1 MTHDGPEHA
10 SDPLGSEPEQNP
22 QDLPDGV
29 LEAGEWFGIGNE
41 FTGVQIRKVRTRNGE
56 RLELHVPTRHYRSL
70 LDAMQL
76 EIIAAQDPAAFTRL
90 FQRQLGSDEDGGLS

>member
-1 MTHDGPEHA
+1 MNHDGPV
-10 SDPLGSEPEQNP
+10 PGSEPLGGAPHQHPE
-22 QDLPDGV
+22 DLAEGV
-29 LEAGEWFGIGNE
+29 IETGEWFGIGNE

-56 RLELHVPTRHYRSL
+56 RLELHVPTRRYRTL

-76 EIIAAQDPAAFTRL
+76 EIIAAQDPAAFTTL

>member
-1 MTHDGPEHA
+1 M
-10 SDPLGSEPEQNP
+10 SEPIDGTSD
-22 QDLPDGV
+22 QDPEDLAEGV
-29 LEAGEWFGIGNE
+29 IEAEEWFGIGNE

-56 RLELHVPTRHYRSL
+56 RLELHVPTRKYRIL

-76 EIIAAQDPAAFTRL
+76 EIIAAQDPAAFTTL